1 MSELL
6 WMIYP
11 GIGVGSAML
20 AAEQEWGILRIV
32 ELPYWL
38 TFVLAIVLLDLGH
51 YVIHYLFHRVPF
63 LWRMHRLHHSD
74 PDFDFSTGVRFHP
87 FEAVLEYG
95 ANLAVVLLVGP
106 PLPAVLVFAFTYVLT
121 TYWVHGNIRMPVGW
135 DRALRRVFVTPDM
148 HRTHHSENVLETN
161 SNYGGMFSLW
171 DRLFGNY
178 VDEPERGHDGMVIG
192 LREFRA
198 LRDIEMGGMLMNPLL
213 GSPVARVSTSRV

>member
-1 MSELL
+1 MAKRWRGNLGLLLINSALL

-20 AAEQEWGILRIV
+20 AAEQEWGDLRIV

-38 TFVLAIVLLDLGH
+38 TFVLAIVLL
-51 YVIHYLFHRVPF
+51 V
-63 LWRMHRLHHSD
+63 
-74 PDFDFSTGVRFHP
+74 
-87 FEAVLEYG
+87 E
-95 ANLAVVLLVGP
+95 P
-106 PLPAVLVFAFTYVLT
+106 PLLAVLVFAFTYVLT

-135 DRALRRVFVTPDM
+135 DHALRRVFVTPDM
-148 HRTHHSENVLETN
+148 HRTHHSENVRETN
-161 SNYGGMFSLW
+161 SNYGDMFSLW

-198 LRDIEMGGMLMNPLL
+198 LRNIEMGEILMNPLL
-213 GSPVARVSTSRV
+213 ETPMARDSTSRVRSSYA